1 MNNLVLAG
9 LPMFGMLAS
18 LLIGFYYIAFS
29 KSRRA
34 EQISYFFLAGGV
46 AWVITTGA
54 ILWPQMDNP
63 EHVSSLL
70 WHFFPTEAIA

>member
-9 LPMFGMLAS
+9 LPIFGMLAS
-18 LLIGFYYIAFS
+18 LFIGFYYIAFS

-34 EQISYFFLAGGV
+34 EQIGYFFLAGGV

-54 ILWPQMDNP
+54 VLWPQMGHPDRAA
-63 EHVSSLL
+63 SLPR
-70 WHFFPTEAIA
+70 HSAVTEEVA

>member
-1 MNNLVLAG
+1 VSNLFVAG

-18 LLIGFYYIAFS
+18 LFIGFYYIAFS

-34 EQISYFFLAGGV
+34 EQIGYLFLAGGV

-54 ILWPQMDNP
+54 VLWPQMGHPDRAA
-63 EHVSSLL
+63 SLPRHYAL
-70 WHFFPTEAIA
+70 TESIA